1 MLSLENIS
9 HRFADHPLF
18 SNITLQITEP
28 RVLITGSNGSGKTT
42 LLMIAAGLISPTSG
56 TANFNGQAVKRLD
69 VKKQI
74 GISANKIV
82 LPEFYIVREFLQFHC
97 EQFGCALDEYWLHAF
112 GLDVFLQTKV
122 SDLSLGNH
130 KKLSLLTAIL
140 HKPKLLLLDE
150 PTNGLDTQAR
160 TALDSLFKGY
170 TGQIII
176 ASHDVIH
183 DANYFERHINLN
195 DETTEQA

>member
-9 HRFADHPLF
+9 HRFANHSLF

-28 RVLITGSNGSGKTT
+28 RILITGSNGSGKTT

-82 LPEFYIVREFLQFHC
+82 LPEFYTVREFLQFHC

-176 ASHDVIH
+176 ASHDVIR

-195 DETTEQA
+195 DETTEQV

>member
-1 MLSLENIS
+1 
-9 HRFADHPLF
+9 
-18 SNITLQITEP
+18 
-28 RVLITGSNGSGKTT
+28 
-42 LLMIAAGLISPTSG
+42 
-56 TANFNGQAVKRLD
+56 
-69 VKKQI
+69 
-74 GISANKIV
+74 
-82 LPEFYIVREFLQFHC
+82 
-97 EQFGCALDEYWLHAF
+97 LDEYWLHAF

-183 DANYFERHINLN
+183 DANYFERHFNLN
-195 DETTEQA
+195 DETTEQV